1 MKIKTLK
8 HLAVIELKKYDPEHI
23 LEVAR
28 NDREATVLK
37 DEDGNETFRV
47 NVVDGNYYNAA
58 RNIVHGVTIATRKDG
73 TDITI
78 AFDLPVS
85 KEKMAKAIAPM
96 LPKLDAVLTKFFGE
110 AIVKYDAAVN
120 ATLEMFEDTA
130 EVTADAV
137 PTTNEEA

>member
-1 MKIKTLK
+1 MKIRTLK
-8 HLAVIELKKYDPEHI
+8 HLAVITLEKYDPEHI

-47 NVVDGNYYNAA
+47 NVVNGNYYNTA
-58 RNIVHGVTIATRKDG
+58 RDIVHGVTIATRKDG

-78 AFDLPVS
+78 AFDAPVS
-85 KEKMAKAIAPM
+85 KEQMAKAIAPM
-96 LPKLDAVLTKFFGE
+96 LPKLNAVLTKFGE

-120 ATLEMFEDTA
+120 ATLELFEDTA

-137 PTTNEEA
+137 PEANEEA

>member
-1 MKIKTLK
+1 MKIRTLK

-28 NDREATVLK
+28 NNREATVLK
-37 DEDGNETFRV
+37 DEDGNEIFRV
-47 NVVDGNYYNAA
+47 NFVEGNYYNTEDL
-58 RNIVHGVTIATRKDG
+58 NLGVTISARKEA

-78 AFDLPVS
+78 AFDAPVS

-96 LPKLDAVLTKFFGE
+96 LPKLNAVLTKFGE

>member
-8 HLAVIELKKYDPEHI
+8 HLAVIELKKYDPEYI

-28 NDREATVLK
+28 NNREATVLK

-58 RNIVHGVTIATRKDG
+58 RDIVHGVTIATHKDG

-96 LPKLDAVLTKFFGE
+96 LPKLDAVLTKFGE

>member
-28 NDREATVLK
+28 SNREATVLK

-58 RNIVHGVTIATRKDG
+58 HDIVHGVTIATRKDG

-78 AFDLPVS
+78 AFNLPVS
-85 KEKMAKAIAPM
+85 KEKMAKVIAPI
-96 LPKLDAVLTKFFGE
+96 LPKLDAVLTKFGE

-130 EVTADAV
+130 EITADAV

>member
-1 MKIKTLK
+1 MKIRTLK
-8 HLAVIELKKYDPEHI
+8 HLAVITLEKYDPEHI

-37 DEDGNETFRV
+37 NENGNETFRI
-47 NVVDGNYYNAA
+47 NVVDGNYYNAVRDIA
-58 RNIVHGVTIATRKDG
+58 YGVTIATRKDG

-78 AFDLPVS
+78 AFDAPVS
-85 KEKMAKAIAPM
+85 KEKMAKAIAPI
-96 LPKLDAVLTKFFGE
+96 LPKLNAVLTKFGE

-130 EVTADAV
+130 EITADAV
-137 PTTNEEA
+137 PEANEEA

>member
-1 MKIKTLK
+1 MKIRTLK

-47 NVVDGNYYNAA
+47 NVVKDNYYNAA
-58 RNIVHGVTIATRKDG
+58 RDIVHGVTIATRKDG

-78 AFDLPVS
+78 AFNLPIS

-96 LPKLDAVLTKFFGE
+96 LPKLDAVLTKFGE

>member
-1 MKIKTLK
+1 MKIRTLK
-8 HLAVIELKKYDPEHI
+8 HLAVIELKKYDPERI

-58 RNIVHGVTIATRKDG
+58 RDIVHGVTIATRKDG

-96 LPKLDAVLTKFFGE
+96 LPKLDAVLTKFGE

-120 ATLEMFEDTA
+120 ATLEMFEDAA
-130 EVTADAV
+130 EVTAETV